1 MPENLAS
8 FDDERTLMPKPELNK
23 MSASKETPH
32 TSLNAKKYDVT
43 DDEND
48 EEDEGNPFGEVYI
61 NEEATLDIPISELPN
76 VIEEKKKKEDDGFK
90 KEYAVRKETY
100 ATYICPIYFF
110 KNNRGCIAS
119 MKSGSKTNKLS
130 DEKHMHYLK

>member
-1 MPENLAS
+1 MMRWSTFCTGLLEIKIPCRISFSFDLESAESNKEGFSNVYENLAS
-8 FDDERTLMPKPELNK
+8 VDDERTLMPKPERSK

-48 EEDEGNPFGEVYI
+48 EEGVENPYGDVYI

-76 VIEEKKKKEDDGFK
+76 VIEEKKQKEDEGFK
-90 KEYAVRKETY
+90 KEYAVRK
-100 ATYICPIYFF
+100 
-110 KNNRGCIAS
+110 
-119 MKSGSKTNKLS
+119 
-130 DEKHMHYLK
+130 